1 MALESIL
8 GFAKDYWLALIIG
21 LVVIGYIAYTEL
33 KRKKKLKAKQAAKLN
48 KEVIVEPEKTIV
60 NIPPPYLAPETPAP
74 VPAPAPLKV
83 EDEFDFDETDE
94 DNNNNKKDIIEQMNK
109 ISGDIVIEKEDMDEE
124 TQAEYFDLQKN
135 LTMTSN
141 KKTRMLKEAQ
151 TLKSLYTKYKS
162 REEYL
167 RVTIKNIEKIVKTKA
182 TERQEAEMRSNGQ
195 QTQ

>member
-1 MALESIL
+1 M
-8 GFAKDYWLALIIG
+8 
-21 LVVIGYIAYTEL
+21 
-33 KRKKKLKAKQAAKLN
+33 
-48 KEVIVEPEKTIV
+48 
-60 NIPPPYLAPETPAP
+60 
-74 VPAPAPLKV
+74 KV

-182 TERQEAEMRSNGQ
+182 AERQEAEMRSYGQ
-195 QTQ
+195 PTQ